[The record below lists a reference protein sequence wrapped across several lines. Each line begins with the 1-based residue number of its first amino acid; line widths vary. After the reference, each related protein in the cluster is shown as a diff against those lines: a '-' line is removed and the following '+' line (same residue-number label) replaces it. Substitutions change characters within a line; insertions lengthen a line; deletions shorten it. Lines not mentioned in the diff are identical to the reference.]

1 MDVAVVVYVRRARG
15 FVVKSAV
22 DSVCQHR
29 NELPLTERLPNNTVE
44 NMTSKKKNKLNKE
57 IKCMYILYRGKEGSD
72 KQNIF

>member
-1 MDVAVVVYVRRARG
+1 MDVAVVVFVRRARG

-44 NMTSKKKNKLNKE
+44 NMTSKKKQIEQRNQVYVYF
-57 IKCMYILYRGKEGSD
+57 IQGKGG
-72 KQNIF
+72 

>member
-1 MDVAVVVYVRRARG
+1 MDVAVVVFVRRARG

-44 NMTSKKKNKLNKE
+44 NMTSKKKTN
-57 IKCMYILYRGKEGSD
+57 
-72 KQNIF
+72 